1 MASQKSPSLQHFQFH
16 VFRVALVRPCF
27 WSPEMRLFKVSH
39 NYIQDTSSARFF
51 SLCPKGLIC
60 KGLKGLSLLRVRT
73 VPEVIY
79 GFTYTVQHWI
89 LFVSYRTN
97 PAAQHVPLTLSLLIF
112 KQCSSWSVVSVVVL
126 FRYFTFPRKTNL
138 PHCPLFSSN
147 KQSGLFLSCQSTSS
161 KHPSAALS

>member
-1 MASQKSPSLQHFQFH
+1 MVTRDRLRSATTIFKIHLQRLSFH
-16 VFRVALVRPCF
+16 SVP
-27 WSPEMRLFKVSH
+27 KVSSVK
-39 NYIQDTSSARFF
+39 QTV
-51 SLCPKGLIC
+51 
-60 KGLKGLSLLRVRT
+60 GLKGVSLLRVRT

-97 PAAQHVPLTLSLLIF
+97 PAAQHVPLALSLLIF

-138 PHCPLFSSN
+138 PHCPVFSSN